1 MYKIYKNTN
10 SKKIIHKEKT
20 RNLKKK
26 NPIVK
31 NMRQIFQK

>member
-20 RNLKKK
+20 RNLKK